1 MYIKNKKKKNLK
13 MSFGGCFTKVMFI
26 NHIFLGFL
34 CFQSDPQ
41 RTHSIAQDTNPK
53 MSAKEAPAYL
63 EKGQRWGTYSANE
76 SRPNFTKKIKDWL
89 QGEYGL

>member
-1 MYIKNKKKKNLK
+1 MYIKNKKKLKNVIRRLFYK
-13 MSFGGCFTKVMFI
+13 SNVHKP
-26 NHIFLGFL
+26 HFLGFL

-41 RTHSIAQDTNPK
+41 RSHSIAQDTNPK